1 MDGGRRRI
9 LRARAGSHGPL
20 NVSLTEASLLED
32 LRQRLFSPTSPANPR
47 AIGVELELIP
57 VDTRTRD
64 VIPPREGERTTGR
77 VLSRLAAREGWS
89 EETNEGDPSSWN
101 LPGGARIS
109 FEPGGQIE
117 ISSSPHPTASGL
129 IEAMNRV
136 VHQIGDEMARAGIS
150 LVAAGVDPC
159 NDIASVPLQLH
170 RERYAMMTDYFD
182 SIGVAGVRMMRQTA
196 ALQLNVER
204 GEDPAS
210 RWLLLNALA
219 PLVIA
224 LFANSRVYAGSDTGF
239 ASYRSHTWRTLDT
252 SRTGLA
258 YDPMDPAEHYLRF
271 ALDAIA
277 MRSGKDRKDARYTSF
292 GEWMQRTEVGL
303 DDWHFHLS
311 TLFPEIRPRTY
322 FEIRSAD
329 TIDVR
334 WLAAPIV
341 FVTGL
346 IYDSAVA
353 SSAIR
358 LLRAPSSDLLERAG
372 RLGLKDPEL
381 SELVA
386 GSVEL
391 AAQGARALGPQYLA
405 ADHIDSA
412 REYFARA
419 LDAR

>member
-1 MDGGRRRI
+1 
-9 LRARAGSHGPL
+9 
-20 NVSLTEASLLED
+20 VSLNEAALLEEV
-32 LRQRLFSPTSPANPR
+32 RQRLFSPTNSANPC

-57 VDTRTRD
+57 VDTRTRR
-64 VIPPREGERTTGR
+64 VI
-77 VLSRLAAREGWS
+77 AAREGVRSSSSVLARLAAHKGWS
-89 EETNEGDPSSWN
+89 EEAAQDDPSSWN
-101 LPGGARIS
+101 LPDGARIS

-117 ISSSPHPTASGL
+117 ISSSPHATASAL
-129 IEAMNRV
+129 IDGMTRV
-136 VHQIGDEMARAGIS
+136 VGQIEEEMSATGIS

-170 RERYAMMTDYFD
+170 RDRYTMMTDYLD

-196 ALQLNVER
+196 ALQINVER
-204 GEDPAS
+204 GSDPVA
-210 RWLLLNALA
+210 RWRLLNALA

-224 LFANSRVYAGSDTGF
+224 LFANSRVYMGSDTGF
-239 ASYRSHTWRTLDT
+239 ASYRAHIWRMLDK

-258 YDPMDPAEHYLRF
+258 YDASSPVEHYLRF

-277 MRSGKDRKDARYTSF
+277 MRSGKDSTSAAYVSF
-292 GEWMQRTEVGL
+292 GEWMRTTELGL

-311 TLFPEIRPRTY
+311 TLFPEVRPRAY
-322 FEIRSAD
+322 FELRSAD

-346 IYDSAVA
+346 IYDSAAA
-353 SSAIR
+353 SNAIR
-358 LLRAPSSDLLERAG
+358 LLGAPRSELVERAG
-372 RLGLKDPEL
+372 RLGLKD
-381 SELVA
+381 SELRKLA
-386 GSVEL
+386 AQCVEL
-391 AAQGARALGPQYLA
+391 AVEGARALGPEYLA
-405 ADHIDSA
+405 VEHVDSA

>member
-1 MDGGRRRI
+1 M
-9 LRARAGSHGPL
+9 
-20 NVSLTEASLLED
+20 SLTEAVLLED
-32 LRQRLFSPTSPANPR
+32 VRQRLFSPTNPANPR

-57 VDTRTRD
+57 VDTRTRE
-64 VIPPREGERTTGR
+64 VIPAREGERSTSR
-77 VLSRLAAREGWS
+77 VLSRLAGREGWR
-89 EETNEGDPSSWN
+89 EEATREDPSSWN
-101 LPGGARIS
+101 LPDGACIS

-117 ISSSPHPTASGL
+117 ISSSPHATASAL
-129 IEAMNRV
+129 IDAMTRV
-136 VHQIGDEMARAGIS
+136 VGQIGEEMASSGIS

-196 ALQLNVER
+196 ALQINVER
-204 GEDPAS
+204 GSDPAA
-210 RWLLLNALA
+210 RWLLLNSIA

-239 ASYRSHTWRTLDT
+239 ASYRAHIWRMLDT

-258 YDPMDPAEHYLRF
+258 YDAMDPAEHYLRF

-277 MRSGKDRKDARYTSF
+277 MRSGKDRKPAGFVSF
-292 GEWMQRTEVGL
+292 GEWMQSTELSL

-311 TLFPEIRPRTY
+311 TLFPEVRPKAY
-322 FEIRSAD
+322 FEMRSAD

-346 IYDSAVA
+346 IYDSAA
-353 SSAIR
+353 AGSAIR
-358 LLRAPSSDLLERAG
+358 LVGAPGSELVERAG

-381 SELVA
+381 RNLVSE
-386 GSVEL
+386 SVEL
-391 AAQGARALGPQYLA
+391 AVEGARALGPEYLA
-405 ADHIDSA
+405 VEHIDSA

-419 LDAR
+419 LDAG